1 MQVMYAVATTS
12 VRFCSLFRKASIPK
26 VSADHFHSATKLPT
40 GNAQGAGR
48 LSNRS
53 HHETATD
60 GLQFGGHLT
69 QDTQKGLLIFR
80 AMQASL
86 VGFQTAPMVAL
97 FCHCRGKG
105 ISD

>member
-1 MQVMYAVATTS
+1 MQVMYAVVTTS
-12 VRFCSLFRKASIPK
+12 VRFCYLFRKASIPK
-26 VSADHFHSATKLPT
+26 VSAGHLHSATKLPT
-40 GNAQGAGR
+40 GNAQVAGR

-60 GLQFGGHLT
+60 GLQFGRHLI

-80 AMQASL
+80 AKQSSL
-86 VGFQTAPMVAL
+86 VGFQTAPMVAV
-97 FCHCRGKG
+97 FCHCSGKD

>member
-26 VSADHFHSATKLPT
+26 VSAGQFHSATKLPT
-40 GNAQGAGR
+40 GNAQVAGR
-48 LSNRS
+48 LSNRG

-60 GLQFGGHLT
+60 GLQFGRHLT
-69 QDTQKGLLIFR
+69 QDTQKGLLVFR

-86 VGFQTAPMVAL
+86 MGFQIAPTVAV
-97 FCHCRGKG
+97 FGHCSGKG
-105 ISD
+105 ISN